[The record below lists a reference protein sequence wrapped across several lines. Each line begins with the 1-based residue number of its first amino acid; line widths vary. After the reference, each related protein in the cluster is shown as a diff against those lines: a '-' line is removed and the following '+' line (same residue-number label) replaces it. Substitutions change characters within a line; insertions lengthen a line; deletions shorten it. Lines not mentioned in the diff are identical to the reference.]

1 MYLSADQV
9 AACLPWEDLINA
21 LDEAFTRDIVVPIRH
36 HHHIHV
42 GDDPDATLLL
52 MPAWIE
58 NEYVGVKQVNVFPG
72 NNKRQIPGLT
82 SHYLLSCGRTGHH
95 LAEMDGNTITARRT
109 AAASALASRYL
120 SRPDAKT
127 LLMVGSGRMATHL
140 IPAHLA
146 VRDIER
152 VLVWGI
158 DDNSVANCINTL
170 AAEGITCEQIA
181 VDRLAE
187 AVAQADIVSCA
198 TLANHPLIQGDW
210 LRPGTHLDLVGSFTP
225 AMREADNAVMTRG
238 SVFVDTRAGALKET
252 GDLIDP
258 IREGAITEQDVLA
271 EFRDLCGGHHAGR
284 AGLPSAAEAITVF
297 KSVGTSEEDLA
308 AAILAYRQATHHAA

>member
-1 MYLSADQV
+1 MYLTADQV
-9 AACLPWEDLINA
+9 EACLPWAELIVA
-21 LDEAFTRDIVVPIRH
+21 LENAFTREIVVPIRH
-36 HHHIHV
+36 HHHMGV
-42 GDDPDATLLL
+42 GDDPEATLLL

-72 NNKRQIPGLT
+72 NNKRGIPGLT

-120 SRPDAKT
+120 SREDSKT
-127 LLMVGSGRMATHL
+127 LLMVGSGRMAKHL

-146 VRDIER
+146 ARDITR

-158 DDNSVANCINTL
+158 DESSVADCINAMSEQGISCEPVPREGL
-170 AAEGITCEQIA
+170 ADA
-181 VDRLAE
+181 VG
-187 AVAQADIVSCA
+187 QADIVSCA
-198 TLANHPLIQGDW
+198 TLSSDPLICGEW
-210 LRPGTHLDLVGSFTP
+210 LRPGTHVDLVGSFTP
-225 AMREADNAVMTRG
+225 TMREADNEVMSRG
-238 SVFVDTRAGALKET
+238 TIFVDTRAGALKET

-258 IREGAITEQDVLA
+258 IREGVITAQDIQA
-271 EFRDLCGGHHAGR
+271 DFRDLCGGRHRGR
-284 AGLPSAAEAITVF
+284 CQLDNPQQAITVF

-308 AAILAYRQATHHAA
+308 AAILAYQQANQPAA

>member
-1 MYLSADQV
+1 
-9 AACLPWEDLINA
+9 
-21 LDEAFTRDIVVPIRH
+21 
-36 HHHIHV
+36 
-42 GDDPDATLLL
+42 
-52 MPAWIE
+52 AWIE

-72 NNKRQIPGLT
+72 NNKRGMPGLT

-120 SRPDAKT
+120 AREDAKT

-146 VRDIER
+146 VRDITR

-158 DDNSVANCINTL
+158 DDNSVSDCIDALSEKEIHCEPVPRDGL
-170 AAEGITCEQIA
+170 AKA
-181 VDRLAE
+181 VG
-187 AVAQADIVSCA
+187 QADIVSCA
-198 TLANHPLIQGDW
+198 TLSSEPLIRGEW
-210 LRPGTHLDLVGSFTP
+210 LSPGTHVDLVGSFTP
-225 AMREADNAVMTRG
+225 AMREADNQVMALS
-238 SVFVDTRAGALKET
+238 SVFVDTVAGALKET

-258 IREGAITEQDVLA
+258 IREGAITEDDIQG
-271 EFRDLCGGHHAGR
+271 EFRDLCNGR
-284 AGLPSAAEAITVF
+284 HTGRRQLDDPQQAITVF

-308 AAILAYRQATHHAA
+308 AAILAYQQLNQPTA